1 MTSKMVTALNADEF
15 FEALADMRGI
25 ARINRHLLKLLVE
38 MDRQMPEAIK
48 KFFLLCLSLG
58 DDGNTRFTM
67 EQDVFCNKWKIKW
80 DSLCKLMESEGSLQK
95 NASAEDFREI
105 IKQGIDYIVK
115 GQAAN
120 LVEIRKD
127 LMLDSDIYQA
137 TKPFALY
144 QEKGIYYLYAT
155 RFFNAKIVI
164 EQSFKQLF
172 SNVVPASE
180 DDIDSC
186 IDQIKNIHIPVK
198 DRQTGEMVPF
208 KVNKEQAEA
217 IVRGQRQNLVVT
229 GGPGTGK
236 TTVVLYIL
244 WNLLVQNSNT
254 GDSDSANGLAHDSML
269 DWNIYLAAPS
279 GKAADRMR
287 ESLEKGLSELTEQA
301 KQENPQVFNKLRD
314 LEGVTIHRLLK
325 YSIHQ
330 NGFAYNAK
338 DKFGDKSIF
347 VIDEASMIDIDL
359 FAAFLS
365 AIPESAR
372 VFILGDPFQLPS
384 VDAGAVLG
392 EILNSGSHD
401 FIVELKESNRFHKD
415 SNIGKLARTVKGF
428 AIGEPVE
435 NPVVPTFHEYKDFP
449 TEMPRNFIDFATLGN
464 DLNTKQEEAA
474 IEKLVKHWVCEMAQL
489 PKLALGITVTDSP
502 DKTQE
507 KLRSDIWELSLKKR
521 MLSAE
526 RRGPHGVFNL
536 NKAAKKEIKALAR
549 KNGISFPESKYFP
562 GQLLILTENQSMYKL
577 YNGDSGIVVFDGN
590 QPFLMLKKSGKF
602 VFYPLAILPEE
613 SLETAF
619 AITIHKSQGSE
630 YDHVTVFLPKQ
641 EGHPLLNN
649 QILYTG
655 ITRAKESV
663 TIIATPETFKAACE
677 TVTQRDTGIEL

>member
-1 MTSKMVTALNADEF
+1 MVMSSNADDF
-15 FEALADMRGI
+15 FEALVDMRGI
-25 ARINRHLLKLLVE
+25 ARINHHLLKLLVE
-38 MDRQMPEAIK
+38 IDRQMPEAIK

-67 EQDVFCNKWKIKW
+67 EQESFCSKWKIKW
-80 DSLCKLMESEGSLQK
+80 DSLCKLMESEGSVQK
-95 NASAEDFREI
+95 YASAEDFGEI
-105 IKQGIDYIVK
+105 IKQGIAYIVE
-115 GQAAN
+115 GHATN
-120 LVEIRKD
+120 LVEVRKE
-127 LMLDSDIYQA
+127 LVLDSDIYRA

-144 QEKGIYYLYAT
+144 KEKGIPYLYAT
-155 RFFNAKIVI
+155 KFFNAKIVI

-172 SNVVPASE
+172 SKAVVASKDE
-180 DDIDSC
+180 IDSC
-186 IDQIKNIHIPVK
+186 IAQIKKIHIPVK
-198 DRQTGEMVPF
+198 DRQTDKMGPF
-208 KVNKEQAEA
+208 SVNKEQAEA

-254 GDSDSANGLAHDSML
+254 GTSDSANELTHDSML

-301 KQENPQVFNKLRD
+301 EQENPDVFKKLRD

-325 YSIHQ
+325 YSVHQ

-338 DKFGDKSIF
+338 NKFDDNSIF

-365 AIPESAR
+365 AIPETAR
-372 VFILGDPFQLPS
+372 VFILGDPYQLPS

-392 EILNSGSHD
+392 EILNSGSGN
-401 FIVELKESNRFHKD
+401 FIVELKESNRFDKD
-415 SNIGKLARTVKGF
+415 SNIGKLAETIKGY
-428 AIGEPVE
+428 ATGEPFKD
-435 NPVVPTFHEYKDFP
+435 PVIPTFHEYSSSAAE
-449 TEMPRNFIDFATLGN
+449 TPRNFIDFVNLGM
-464 DLNTKQEEAA
+464 DLNTKQEEDA
-474 IEKLVKHWVCEMAQL
+474 IEKIVKDWVREMAPL
-489 PKLALGITVTDSP
+489 PELASQISVTESP
-502 DKTQE
+502 DDVQD
-507 KLRSDIWELSLKKR
+507 KLRSKVWELSLKKR

-526 RRGPHGVFNL
+526 RKGLHGVFNL
-536 NKAAKKEIKALAR
+536 NKVAKKELKALAR
-549 KNGISFPESKYFP
+549 KGKTTLPESKYFP

-577 YNGDSGIVVFDGN
+577 YNGDSGIVVFKEN

-602 VFYPLAILPEE
+602 IFYPLAILPEE
-613 SLETAF
+613 ALEMAF

-630 YDHVTVFLPKQ
+630 YEHVLMFLPKQ
-641 EGHPLLNN
+641 VGHPLLNN

-663 TIIATPETFKAACE
+663 TIIATEETFKAACE
-677 TVTQRDTGIEL
+677 TVTERDTGIEL